1 MTNKEFLMRIV
12 ESLFFIRERILA
24 HTWLGILKISIS
36 S

>member
-1 MTNKEFLMRIV
+1 MTNKEFFNAYRGKPVLYK
-12 ESLFFIRERILA
+12 ERILA